1 MDAIQKKDY
10 RQYRWRTLAT
20 GLTTAIAL
28 VALAFVAHPVF
39 QPFLN
44 HTLGFGSR
52 SADSLFLLS
61 GLLCYIGIQRINS
74 RLLFRISG
82 VGEERFLTKEKRRCP
97 ENNVCQR
104 IAMPEIKEIPRFNK
118 ILVGQLR
125 SVVEQTE
132 KAAYDVTS
140 RLQTIDEVVDAL
152 KTFVASATTESEQ
165 LSTDSERKIGSN
177 RQLIVKLEAFISQ
190 RIEETKAEELRSAE
204 AVEQA
209 KALQSL
215 VDLIKHIAGQ
225 INLLAL
231 NAAIEAARAGE
242 AGRGFA
248 VVADEVRKL
257 SYETETAVKKVN
269 DGIVAVLGII
279 ERQFREKLA
288 HSHIKEERESL
299 ERFAEQLVSLGNSY
313 EHVTQREREILDTIN
328 ASSDRLGSMFMDTL
342 ASVQFQDV
350 TRQQIEHVID
360 GIERIDN
367 HALALA
373 GVLERRDE
381 NALTGHF
388 VPLSQQFDDQFSNYV
403 MDRQRDT
410 HARAMAVRSGGTDTR
425 KASNTR
431 PPAEAAKPA
440 SRPSNVELF

>member
-1 MDAIQKKDY
+1 MDASLQKDY

-20 GLTTAIAL
+20 GLTTAVAL
-28 VALAFVAHPVF
+28 VALAFVAHPVY
-39 QPFLN
+39 QPFLDN
-44 HTLGFGSR
+44 TLGMGNR
-52 SADSLFLLS
+52 SADSVVLLS
-61 GLLCYIGIQRINS
+61 GLLGYIVIQRINS

-82 VGEERFLTKEKRRCP
+82 VGEKRFLSKEKRRCP
-97 ENNVCQR
+97 ENNVCQSV
-104 IAMPEIKEIPRFNK
+104 AMPEIKEIPRFNK

-152 KTFVASATTESEQ
+152 KTFVANATTESEQ

-177 RQLIVKLEAFISQ
+177 RQLIAKLEAFISQ

-269 DGIVAVLGII
+269 DGIAAVLNII
-279 ERQFREKLA
+279 ERQFKEKLA

-313 EHVTQREREILDTIN
+313 EHVTQREREILETIN

-373 GVLERRDE
+373 GVLERRDD
-381 NALTGHF
+381 NTFFAGHF
-388 VPLSQQFDDQFSNYV
+388 IPLSRQFDDQFSNYV

-410 HARAMAVRSGGTDTR
+410 HAQAMATRSVGSDTR
-425 KASNTR
+425 KASR
-431 PPAEAAKPA
+431 SRSHAEATKP
-440 SRPSNVELF
+440 SGPSNVELF